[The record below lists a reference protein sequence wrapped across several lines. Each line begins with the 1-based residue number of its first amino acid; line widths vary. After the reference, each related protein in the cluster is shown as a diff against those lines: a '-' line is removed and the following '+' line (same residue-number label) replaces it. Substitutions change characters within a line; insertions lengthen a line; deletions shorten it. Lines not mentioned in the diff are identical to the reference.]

1 MGSAS
6 AVFATWLAGSIAPIA
21 RMHGFVGKGPTFR
34 KRDGGNW
41 VLFVVERR
49 RLDPREAQAL
59 ADDPRI
65 QFRMNV
71 GIVASAVRPI
81 WRPGRDRPPG
91 MHDITMY
98 APDQSLA
105 PANGMDWHVFVADDV
120 AGQAALTGLV
130 NDGLGR
136 AVASL
141 GSTAAE
147 AALERRLSVTGPLEN
162 LSPGGA
168 EDLLA
173 MADAAGDADLRARIV
188 EALQRESV
196 ADPLDEYRGGWQP
209 AYGEIHP
216 AIHPKRRTRPQ
227 LERLLADLTSNRVY
241 ARRIAASRLGGW
253 DGDPAVVDALRVAL
267 RNADPST
274 RGFAALSLGQV
285 ADGDAGTWREVLELA
300 LNADAGPR
308 EIGSAIVLLAA
319 LDVVARREEAVSVL
333 DAMVARYPAWTRDL
347 RAFRD
352 RVAVAVAG

>member
-1 MGSAS
+1 MRSAS
-6 AVFATWLAGSIAPIA
+6 ATFATWLAGSIAAIA
-21 RMHGFVGKGPTFR
+21 RGHGFVGKGPTFR

-41 VLFVVERR
+41 VLFVLEWR

-71 GIVASAVRPI
+71 GIVASAVRPM
-81 WRPGRDRPPG
+81 WQPGRDRPPG

-105 PANGMDWHVFVADDV
+105 PADGMDWHVFVADDV

-141 GSTAAE
+141 GSTAAD
-147 AALERRLSVTGPLEN
+147 AVLERRLSVTGPLEN

-173 MADAAGDADLRARIV
+173 LADAAGDADLRKRIV
-188 EALQRESV
+188 AALQRESV
-196 ADPLDEYRGGWQP
+196 ADPLNEDRGGWLP
-209 AYGEIHP
+209 AHGHVHAAVRP
-216 AIHPKRRTRPQ
+216 TRRTRRQ
-227 LERLLADLTSNRVY
+227 LELLLTDLTSNRAY

-253 DGDPAVVDALRVAL
+253 DGDPVVVDALRAAL

-274 RGFAALSLGQV
+274 RGS
-285 ADGDAGTWREVLELA
+285 
-300 LNADAGPR
+300 PR
-308 EIGSAIVLLAA
+308 
-319 LDVVARREEAVSVL
+319 
-333 DAMVARYPAWTRDL
+333 
-347 RAFRD
+347 
-352 RVAVAVAG
+352 